1 MKAAGEGSTI
11 LVSDL
16 GSVNNIS
23 AKGAQCNSL
32 GQRPRGRSK
41 KSVRALKARNTLQI
55 SNRSISLLQSLVLSS
70 LTDPGALPQAITSRD
85 FGAFSNCTH
94 SGILKLVDVWQR
106 RQSLNARS
114 PPKERWPL

>member
-70 LTDPGALPQAITSRD
+70 LTDLGRCPRLLHLAPLALSATALTAAS
-85 FGAFSNCTH
+85 
-94 SGILKLVDVWQR
+94 
-106 RQSLNARS
+106 
-114 PPKERWPL
+114 

>member
-1 MKAAGEGSTI
+1 MKPAGEGSTI

-41 KSVRALKARNTLQI
+41 KSVRALKARNTSWGSPTL
-55 SNRSISLLQSLVLSS
+55 ISLLQSSGVKVLVY
-70 LTDPGALPQAITSRD
+70 PGALPRAITSHA

-94 SGILKLVDVWQR
+94 CGILKLAEV
-106 RQSLNARS
+106 
-114 PPKERWPL
+114 